1 MVVLLS
7 FFTSSPAP
15 VLQARGP
22 PGGFTLGRI
31 SLGTLN
37 QRGYEERDIVKRG
50 ASGSRCL
57 LITIVRHKPAQ

>member
-7 FFTSSPAP
+7 FFTSSLAL

-22 PGGFTLGRI
+22 LVGFGLGRI

-37 QRGYEERDIVKRG
+37 QRGYEECDVVK
-50 ASGSRCL
+50 
-57 LITIVRHKPAQ
+57 